1 MNLKERYWDLLKFRG
16 EMRNSL
22 PVLIVRDNPSNWVKN
37 PTTRI
42 IAQKLSKSSYIL
54 DIGAGD
60 KRLKTIFE
68 DVFQKKLKNYFSLD
82 IDKKYSHDYKD
93 IDEVQDKFD
102 AIFLME
108 FLEHIHFEDGLRILE
123 KAYSLL
129 KIGGYIFISTP
140 NIDHANQLWRGDIT
154 HIQQWPR
161 RDLYAIIKLIGFR
174 KIEGYRIFLAPIKIN
189 CKKHVKFFFKK
200 ILCRIL
206 DIDYAHG
213 IFFIGQK

>member
-1 MNLKERYWDLLKFRG
+1 
-16 EMRNSL
+16 
-22 PVLIVRDNPSNWVKN
+22 
-37 PTTRI
+37 
-42 IAQKLSKSSYIL
+42 
-54 DIGAGD
+54 
-60 KRLKTIFE
+60 
-68 DVFQKKLKNYFSLD
+68 LD

-93 IDEVQDKFD
+93 IDEVQGKFD

-108 FLEHIHFEDGLRILE
+108 FLEHIHLEDGLRILG

-161 RDLYAIIKLIGFR
+161 RDLYAIIRLIGFR
-174 KIEGYRIFLAPIKIN
+174 KIEGYRIFLAPTKIN
-189 CKKHVKFFFKK
+189 LKKAYKFFLKK